1 MQRRGC
7 RGSGVGK
14 KEKSPLRIVLDTN
27 ILISALLFKGELAG
41 VVDLWKTGR
50 IVPVVTKETF
60 DEFRAVLEYPKFRLK
75 KEEIRV
81 LIEEETL
88 PFFEVVDSQPSHSCT
103 CRDPED
109 EKFLACASAASADF
123 IVSGDKD
130 LCDMGRK
137 PKCPVITAAR
147 LLEIFK
153 P

>member
-1 MQRRGC
+1 M
-7 RGSGVGK
+7 GK
-14 KEKSPLRIVLDTN
+14 KEKPPIRIVLDTN
-27 ILISALLFKGELAG
+27 ILISALLFKGEVAG
-41 VVDLWKTGR
+41 IVNLWKTGR

-60 DEFRAVLEYPKFRLK
+60 DEFRTVLEYPKFRLQ

-88 PFFEVVDSQPSHSCT
+88 PFFEVVDAKPSRGGS

-109 EKFLACASAASADF
+109 EKFLACASAGSADF

-137 PKCPVITAAR
+137 SKCPVISAAK
-147 LLEIFK
+147 LLEMCK
-153 P
+153 T

>member
-1 MQRRGC
+1 M
-7 RGSGVGK
+7 GK
-14 KEKSPLRIVLDTN
+14 KEKPPLKIVLDTN
-27 ILISALLFKGELAG
+27 ILISALLFQGELAG

-50 IVPVVTKETF
+50 IVPAVTKETF

-88 PFFEVVDSQPSHSCT
+88 PFFEVVDSLPSHGDS

-130 LCDMGRK
+130 LCDMGVK
-137 PKCPVITAAR
+137 SKCPVITASK
-147 LLEIFK
+147 LLEMCK
-153 P
+153 T